1 MIVDDEDKIRSGIS
15 SYFPWDELGFSV
27 VKLAADGQEAFDFM
41 LGDERV
47 DVMLCDIMMPVVN
60 GLELLEMMEESGISG
75 VKVVILSG
83 YREFEYAHKAIR
95 FGVRDYLLKPTKYKE
110 LYATF
115 SKLKEELDEESRLAQ
130 SAAPGPEAPAADT
143 GVINQLK
150 NLVYEQYPTL
160 SLQQAADIV
169 HLNPYYVS
177 RLFKQ
182 KTGQNFYEF
191 LLRVRM
197 DAAAEL
203 LTGSDCRIYEIS
215 ELVGYK
221 NQKSFLKIFKRFYG
235 MNPTDYRREHQ
246 P

>member
-1 MIVDDEDKIRSGIS
+1 MIVDDEEKIRAGIS

-27 VKLAADGQEAFDFM
+27 IKLAADGQEAFDFM

-47 DVMLCDIMMPVVN
+47 DVILCDIMMPVVN
-60 GLELLEMMEESGISG
+60 GMELLGMMEESGMSG
-75 VKVVILSG
+75 VKVVLLSG

-115 SKLKEELDEESRLAQ
+115 SKLKQDLDEEARLAQ
-130 SAAPGPEAPAADT
+130 PLAPEVPAMDT

-150 NLVYEQYPTL
+150 SLIYEQYRTL

-169 HLNPYYVS
+169 HMNPYYLS

-182 KTGQNFYEF
+182 KTGQNFYE
-191 LLRVRM
+191 LLLKVRM

-203 LTGSDCRIYEIS
+203 LTGSDHRIYEIS
-215 ELVGYK
+215 EMVGYK
-221 NQKSFLKIFKRFYG
+221 NPKSFLKIFKRFYG
-235 MNPTDYRREHQ
+235 MNPTDYRREHIL
-246 P
+246 

>member
-1 MIVDDEDKIRSGIS
+1 MIVDDEEKIRAGIS

-27 VKLAADGQEAFDFM
+27 IKLAADGQEAFDFM

-47 DVMLCDIMMPVVN
+47 DVILCDIMMPVVN
-60 GLELLEMMEESGISG
+60 GMELLEMMEESGMSG
-75 VKVVILSG
+75 VKVVLLSG

-115 SKLKEELDEESRLAQ
+115 SKLKQDLDEEARLAQ
-130 SAAPGPEAPAADT
+130 PLAPEVPAMDT

-150 NLVYEQYPTL
+150 SLIYEQYRTL

-169 HLNPYYVS
+169 HMNPYYLS

-182 KTGQNFYEF
+182 KTGQNFYE
-191 LLRVRM
+191 LLLKVRM

-203 LTGSDCRIYEIS
+203 LTGSDHRIYEIS
-215 ELVGYK
+215 EMVGYK
-221 NQKSFLKIFKRFYG
+221 NPKSFLKIFKRFYG
-235 MNPTDYRREHQ
+235 MNPTDYRREHIL
-246 P
+246 

>member
-27 VKLAADGQEAFDFM
+27 IKLAADGQEAFDFM

-47 DVMLCDIMMPVVN
+47 DVILCDIMMPVVS
-60 GLELLEMMEESGISG
+60 GMELLEMMEESGMSG
-75 VKVVILSG
+75 VKVVLLSG

-115 SKLKEELDEESRLAQ
+115 SKLKQELDEEARLAQ
-130 SAAPGPEAPAADT
+130 PPAPEVPAGDT

-150 NLVYEQYPTL
+150 SLIYEQYRTL

-169 HLNPYYVS
+169 HMNPYYLS

-182 KTGQNFYEF
+182 KTGQNFYE
-191 LLRVRM
+191 LLLKVRM

-203 LTGSDCRIYEIS
+203 LTGSDYRIYEIS
-215 ELVGYK
+215 EMVGYK

-235 MNPTDYRREHQ
+235 MNPTDYRREHL